1 MAQTLASELN
11 QPLNP
16 SFLSQSS
23 QRMQSDPNLRTRA
36 AKARELE
43 PLARAEETRLAEQT
57 GLEEARLKREQI
69 GREEKLATEGM
80 GRKEQIFGTL
90 EDSYGQQPER
100 TITAFN
106 PERGIELATMTALL
120 GAFAGSVSGTAA
132 LKAMEGVST
141 GYRTG
146 QEDLYKREVEAYD
159 AAVNQYKQKIKQA
172 EEIAKNSLVL
182 EAEKRGLGAIELKK
196 LDPLLNDGLIIAKAK
211 QGDVRGMLES
221 IKQAKNL
228 GDQISLLE
236 IEAGFKPSTKPRFA
250 QLKVEGTDSEGNKKT
265 LIFNPYDENFD
276 PALMQ
281 NPTPDTPGFAGFA
294 AEKAQ
299 NIGSRETGF
308 AGRVQQALSSAATDI
323 GNIIKS
329 PGIAEMPVFA
339 GTIGQNPKGVLDSL
353 IALGARGSTAEEQRA
368 FQMLTSGISAALGR
382 IESQGLA
389 NGTTVANLK
398 AFDEMKPLAGDSPLV
413 TALYLARLKQE
424 LEVGLSVYVT
434 NRATSAEQRA
444 QVKGVVE
451 PILNAINFEPSD
463 VLNAM
468 AKSNAGQGTNLL
480 ERARRLINQPVGTV
494 AETPQ
499 DLSVKY
505 TIANDPAAI
514 QIRRELQ
521 NGTISIETARAQL
534 KALGYE

>member
-69 GREEKLATEGM
+69 GREEELAREGM
-80 GRKEQIFGTL
+80 GRKEQIFGRL

-182 EAEKRGLGAIELKK
+182 EAEQRGLGAIELKK

-221 IKQAKNL
+221 IKQAKDL
-228 GDQISLLE
+228 GDQIRLKE
-236 IEAGFKPSTKPRFA
+236 IEAGFKPKSLTIKTAQVKGSDNKNYLVDVNTFPFGSDPSNVNTKGVIGEA
-250 QLKVEGTDSEGNKKT
+250 AIKT
-265 LIFNPYDENFD
+265 TG
-276 PALMQ
+276 A
-281 NPTPDTPGFAGFA
+281 
-294 AEKAQ
+294 
-299 NIGSRETGF
+299 GSRERNFAQRVFGSIKGMAVDAKNLLTLPSTAAMPEF
-308 AGRVQQALSSAATDI
+308 AGIT
-323 GNIIKS
+323 
-329 PGIAEMPVFA
+329 AEDPNSIFRA
-339 GTIGQNPKGVLDSL
+339 L
-353 IALGARGSTAEEQRA
+353 IAMTARTITEPEQRA
-368 FQMLTSGISAALGR
+368 FQQITEQIAQAMAN
-382 IESQGLA
+382 IEGQGLA
-389 NGTTVANLK
+389 SGATAAKVK
-398 AFDEMKPLAGDSPLV
+398 AFDALRPKAGDNAINM
-413 TALYLARLKQE
+413 ALYFARVRQE
-424 LEVGLSVYVT
+424 LETGIEVFLT
-434 NRATSAEQRA
+434 NTGANEEQKRQA
-444 QVKGVVE
+444 QE
-451 PILNAINFEPSD
+451 ILNNLPEQIPFTVED
-463 VLNAM
+463 VFRKVPGSQQKLSQEM
-468 AKSNAGQGTNLL
+468 D
-480 ERARRLINQPVGTV
+480 RLIRQSPVLTELESPEQATAQG
-494 AETPQ
+494 P
-499 DLSVKY
+499 
-505 TIANDPAAI
+505 
-514 QIRRELQ
+514 REGDESTSRSGKPIVFT
-521 NGTISIETARAQL
+521 NGNWEY
-534 KALGYE
+534 K

>member
-69 GREEKLATEGM
+69 GREEELAREGM
-80 GRKEQIFGTL
+80 GRKEQIFGRL

-182 EAEKRGLGAIELKK
+182 EAEQRGLGAIELKK

-221 IKQAKNL
+221 IKQAKDL

-236 IEAGFKPSTKPRFA
+236 IEAGFKPKSLTIKTAQVKGSDNKNYLVDVNTFPFGSDPSNVDTKGVIGGA
-250 QLKVEGTDSEGNKKT
+250 
-265 LIFNPYDENFD
+265 
-276 PALMQ
+276 
-281 NPTPDTPGFAGFA
+281 
-294 AEKAQ
+294 
-299 NIGSRETGF
+299 GSRERTFAQRVFGSIKGMAEDAKNLLTLPSTAAMPEF
-308 AGRVQQALSSAATDI
+308 AGIT
-323 GNIIKS
+323 
-329 PGIAEMPVFA
+329 AEDPNSIFRA
-339 GTIGQNPKGVLDSL
+339 L
-353 IALGARGSTAEEQRA
+353 IAMTARTITEPEQRA
-368 FQMLTSGISAALGR
+368 FQQITEQIAFAMAN
-382 IESQGLA
+382 IEGQGLA
-389 NGTTVANLK
+389 SGATVAKVK
-398 AFDEMKPLAGDSPLV
+398 AFDSLRPKAGD
-413 TALYLARLKQE
+413 
-424 LEVGLSVYVT
+424 
-434 NRATSAEQRA
+434 
-444 QVKGVVE
+444 
-451 PILNAINFEPSD
+451 NAINMALYFARVRQELQTGIEVFLTNTGANEEQKRQAQEILKNLPKQIPFTVED
-463 VLNAM
+463 VFRKVPGSQQKLSQEM
-468 AKSNAGQGTNLL
+468 D
-480 ERARRLINQPVGTV
+480 RLIRQSPVLTELESPEQATAQG
-494 AETPQ
+494 P
-499 DLSVKY
+499 
-505 TIANDPAAI
+505 
-514 QIRRELQ
+514 REGDESTSRSGKPIVFT
-521 NGTISIETARAQL
+521 NGNWEY
-534 KALGYE
+534 K